1 MRVREFGV
9 LEAAV
14 MDKMWSAPGAVSV
27 REVVEDPRR
36 DRPIA
41 YTTVMTV
48 MDNLHRKGFL
58 GREQVGR
65 AYLYRPVRSREEH
78 HAQIMA
84 AALTA
89 SEDTAATLFHILGEI
104 GPPERDRLRAAL
116 QTPPASTKR

>member
-1 MRVREFGV
+1 MREFGV

-14 MDKMWSAPGAVSV
+14 MDKVWSAPGAVSV
-27 REVVEDPRR
+27 REVVEDLRR

-65 AYLYRPVRSREEH
+65 AYLYRPVHSRQEH
-78 HAQIMA
+78 NAQIMA

-89 SEDTAATLFHILGEI
+89 SEDTAATLFHFLGKI

-116 QTPPASTKR
+116 QIPPASTDR

>member
-1 MRVREFGV
+1 MREFGV

-14 MDKMWSAPGAVSV
+14 MDKVWSAPGAVSV
-27 REVVEDPRR
+27 REVVEDLRR